1 MVGLTRAM
9 PWYDETAVV
18 LVGIAITA
26 FLLVQS
32 ASVPVSREMTITAG
46 MVVAM
51 VGITSVFF
59 LVADQVM
66 RLVVTFLLGN
76 V

>member
-1 MVGLTRAM
+1 MRAM
-9 PWYDETAVV
+9 PWYDKAAVA

-32 ASVPVSREMTITAG
+32 ARVPVSREMAVTAG
-46 MVVAM
+46 MVFAL
-51 VGITSVFF
+51 VGVTSVFF
-59 LVADQVM
+59 VVADQVM
-66 RLVVTFLLGN
+66 RLVVTFLLGD